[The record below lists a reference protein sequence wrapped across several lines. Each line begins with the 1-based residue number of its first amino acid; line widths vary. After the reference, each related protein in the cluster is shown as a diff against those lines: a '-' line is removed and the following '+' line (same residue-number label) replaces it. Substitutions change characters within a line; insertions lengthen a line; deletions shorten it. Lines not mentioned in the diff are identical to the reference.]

1 MIKFSFN
8 FVFRLFLAAAITVQ
22 VIELYVVGLRFGKFP
37 RQLWKKKPS
46 ALEGDE
52 RSCVYEGSKV
62 FQVSS
67 WLLQQ
72 VEVPAI
78 NGLHFI
84 TFCLS
89 IHLIES
95 LPSKYNQQQQCQ
107 GNNLTLQ
114 SAGQLINSNL
124 NLTE

>member
-8 FVFRLFLAAAITVQ
+8 FVFRLLLAAAITVQ
-22 VIELYVVGLRFGKFP
+22 VIELYVVGLRFVPGNCG
-37 RQLWKKKPS
+37 RKKPS

-78 NGLHFI
+78 NGLYFI

-95 LPSKYNQQQQCQ
+95 LPFKYNQQQQCQ
-107 GNNLTLQ
+107 GNK
-114 SAGQLINSNL
+114 
-124 NLTE
+124 